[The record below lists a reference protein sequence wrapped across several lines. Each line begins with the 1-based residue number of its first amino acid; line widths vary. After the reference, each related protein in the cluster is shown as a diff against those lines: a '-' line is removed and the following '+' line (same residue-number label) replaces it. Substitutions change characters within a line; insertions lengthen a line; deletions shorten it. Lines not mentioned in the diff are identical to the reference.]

1 MDPQLVRE
9 LILDYNNNPDRYNDS
24 EAEIIATAKNAM
36 PNVIGN
42 VFM

>member
-1 MDPQLVRE
+1 MPSSINAEASV
-9 LILDYNNNPDRYNDS
+9 NA

-42 VFM
+42 VFNETCEDVIRI